1 MKIQADTEF
10 DRIRV
15 CVSVFVIVLH
25 SFPSVYM
32 CSGRVYFVY
41 MSWEAAG
48 MEAFRVFLGTTW

>member
-32 CSGRVYFVY
+32 CSGRVY
-41 MSWEAAG
+41 
-48 MEAFRVFLGTTW
+48 VFYIKGSRRYGGF